1 MQSISDFYEGLFKKY
16 AERNCAYCVEWER
29 IILNKKILE
38 EYLNQKLNIT
48 IFDELDSTNN
58 YLKKLGSQGE
68 NEDTLVIAQSQTNGR
83 GRMGRTF
90 YSPDETGIYFSLL
103 LHPEFSAEKSLFLT
117 VMAAVSVA
125 ETVMKYNKNDVKI
138 KWVNDIYIDGKKVC
152 GILTEGSI
160 NAEKKLDYAVVG
172 IGINVIAPENDF
184 PEDIKDIATAIFPGK
199 TDENIKEII
208 VAELVNKFFEMYNGF
223 DTNYIERYKEYS
235 YLTGKEINIISGENI
250 RPATVLGITDDCH
263 LLVKNEN
270 GETEEISSG
279 DVSVRVKW
287 KEKN

>member
-1 MQSISDFYEGLFKKY
+1 M
-16 AERNCAYCVEWER
+16 
-29 IILNKKILE
+29 IILDKKILE
-38 EYLNQKLNIT
+38 QYLDQKLNIT

-199 TDENIKEII
+199 TEDNIKEKI
-208 VAELVNKFFEMYNGF
+208 VAEVVNKFFEMYNGF

-250 RPATVLGITDDCH
+250 RPATVLDITDDCH
-263 LLVKNEN
+263 LLVKNEK
-270 GETEEISSG
+270 GEIEEISSG
-279 DVSVRVKW
+279 DVSVRVK
-287 KEKN
+287 